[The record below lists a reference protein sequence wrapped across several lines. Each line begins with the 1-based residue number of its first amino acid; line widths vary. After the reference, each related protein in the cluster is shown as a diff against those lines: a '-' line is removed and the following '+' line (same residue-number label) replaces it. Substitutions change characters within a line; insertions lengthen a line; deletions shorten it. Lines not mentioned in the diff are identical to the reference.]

1 MKPADGGEGQ
11 QSPQLAHAATGPAR
25 PPPDICPSLP
35 GDPGSGPSA
44 LDQHD
49 HIHQGWAQHA
59 HPHQDQVSAPSL
71 PRAPGS
77 GSSHLGQLLAEPE
90 VLFAEFTEGP
100 SPLPAAVLL
109 LRTLLSELGPEGL
122 HVPLQFHC
130 PGLPLGS
137 PGCQAPAQFMVL
149 LLQLLWGRDRG
160 GR

>member
-1 MKPADGGEGQ
+1 M
-11 QSPQLAHAATGPAR
+11 
-25 PPPDICPSLP
+25 
-35 GDPGSGPSA
+35 
-44 LDQHD
+44 
-49 HIHQGWAQHA
+49 
-59 HPHQDQVSAPSL
+59 SAPSS

-90 VLFAEFTEGP
+90 VLLAEFTEGP

-109 LRTLLSELGPEGL
+109 LRTLLSELGPKGL
-122 HVPLQFHC
+122 QVPLQLHC

-149 LLQLLWGRDRG
+149 LLQLLWAGTG